1 MSPQRFG
8 LFVVLLVG
16 VITPL
21 AAQNGAYWPQWRG
34 PDRSNVSTETGLL
47 KEWPKDGPPLVW
59 KVTNLGTGFAPVSVA
74 EGRLYTLAH
83 REDKEYVV
91 ALDRGTGKELWAT
104 SMGPSKDAPYMQ
116 FLRQRQ
122 PVVDHERLY
131 AFSAGGDLFCLEA
144 DGGRVLWQKNYAKE
158 FGGRSGGFG
167 WNENPLVDGDRL
179 ICTPGGKDAA
189 LVALDTRNGKVLWK
203 AAAPEGNSTAYSPA
217 VVAEVAGT
225 RQYIQLLSK
234 NLVGVS
240 ATDGKLLWS
249 SSRNYMTTANV
260 PTPVVRGD
268 LVFVANG
275 WGKGSTL
282 LKLTAADGG
291 IQAEEIYATQTFQN
305 VHGGV
310 VIVGDH
316 VYGGHGSWGGS
327 VLTCLELKTAKIAW
341 QQRLPGSTGAMTVLA
356 AEGNL
361 YARYANGLI
370 TLVEASPEG
379 YREKSRFMQPDRTT
393 FPAWTHPVLAGGKL
407 YVRDQNLL
415 LCYDLR
421 ADRPTVLEPS
431 QEKAN
436 PEKEPRQPDAIF
448 VPSPQDVVDKMLEL
462 AAVQKEDVVVDLGCG
477 DGRIPVTAA
486 KKYGC
491 KAVGYDIDKECVK
504 LSLENVKKN
513 KVEELVRIEH
523 EDIFKAD
530 LTKADVVCLYLLPR
544 LNVKLIPQL
553 EKMKPGS
560 RIVSHAFEME
570 GIKPDKV
577 ITFKSKEDDIER
589 KLYLWTTP
597 LKKDKKDE

>member
-34 PDRSNVSTETGLL
+34 PDRTNVSTETNLL
-47 KEWPKDGPPLVW
+47 KNWPKDGPPLVW

-83 REDKEYVV
+83 RENNEYVV

-104 SMGPSKDAPYMQ
+104 SMGPSRDAPYMQ

-122 PVVDHERLY
+122 PVVDNERLY
-131 AFSAGGDLFCLEA
+131 AFSAGGDLFCVEA
-144 DGGRVLWQKNYAKE
+144 DGGRVLWQKNYPKD
-158 FGGRSGGFG
+158 FGGRRGGFG
-167 WNENPLVDGDRL
+167 WNENPLVDGDQL
-179 ICTPGGKDAA
+179 ICTPGAKDAA
-189 LVALDTRNGKVLWK
+189 LIALNKRNGELLWK
-203 AAAPEGNSTAYSPA
+203 AATPEENSAAYSPA
-217 VVAEVAGT
+217 VVAEVGGI
-225 RQYIQLLSK
+225 RQYIQLLSN
-234 NLVGVS
+234 NLIGVS
-240 ATDGKLLWS
+240 AKDGKLLWRS
-249 SSRNYMTTANV
+249 ERKFLSTANA
-260 PTPVVRGD
+260 PTPLVRGD
-268 LVFVANG
+268 LIFVAN
-275 WGKGSTL
+275 WNGSAL
-282 LKLTAADGG
+282 MKLTATDDG
-291 IQAEEIYATQTFQN
+291 IKAEEVYAAAFRN
-305 VHGGV
+305 VHGGMV
-310 VIVGDH
+310 LVGDQL
-316 VYGGHGSWGGS
+316 YGGHYSSG
-327 VLTCLELKTAKIAW
+327 VLTCLEFKTGKLIW
-341 QQRLPGSTGAMTVLA
+341 QQKGPASGAMTVLA

-361 YARYANGLI
+361 YLRYANGLM
-370 TLVEASPEG
+370 TLVEASPRG
-379 YREKSRFMQPDRTT
+379 YREKSKFMQPERTT
-393 FPAWTHPVLAGGKL
+393 LPAWTHPVLAGGKL

-421 ADRPTVLEPS
+421 ADRPAVLEPS
-431 QEKAN
+431 QEKPN

-448 VPSPQDVVDKMLEL
+448 VPSPQDVVEKVLEL
-462 AAVQKEDVVVDLGCG
+462 AAVKKDDVVVDLGCG

-486 KKYGC
+486 RKFGC
-491 KAVGYDIDKECVK
+491 QAIGYDIDKECEK

-523 EDIFKAD
+523 EDIFKVD

-589 KLYLWTTP
+589 NIYLWTTP